1 MVSPSRCPP
10 WQPERPGP
18 TRREPRRAQRSYT
31 TRRDTIL
38 VSDET
43 QHNVANTEEVS
54 APPASARKLDNINL
68 LEDLP
73 VSALLEIEPKCRWIE
88 FGAHET
94 VLDRDDNTH
103 EVYFIVAGTVRV
115 MNYLD
120 GDREV
125 ALADLQACDHFGEL
139 SAVDS
144 LERSARVVGS
154 DHCVIAALPREQFLT
169 LLLEHPRVALRLLDH
184 FANII
189 RSMNQR
195 VSSLS
200 SMTPHQRIY
209 AELLRMAEPNPRG
222 DGSWVIRTVPH
233 HNEIASWSGTE
244 KPEVAMA
251 IGSLVRDGVLQRK
264 HKTFKI
270 KDHARSRLLVNM

>member
-1 MVSPSRCPP
+1 M
-10 WQPERPGP
+10 
-18 TRREPRRAQRSYT
+18 
-31 TRRDTIL
+31 
-38 VSDET
+38 SDET
-43 QHNVANTEEVS
+43 HSEAAAAEEVS
-54 APPASARKLDNINL
+54 SQPASARRLDKIGL

-73 VSALLEIEPKCRWIE
+73 ASALREIEPKCRWLK

-103 EVYFIVAGTVRV
+103 EVYFVVSGTVRV
-115 MNYLD
+115 MNYLGD
-120 GDREV
+120 DREV
-125 ALADLQACDHFGEL
+125 ALAGLQAGDHFGEF
-139 SAVDS
+139 SAVDNQ
-144 LERSARVVGS
+144 ERSARVVSS
-154 DHCVIAALPREQFLT
+154 DYCVIAALPREKFLT
-169 LLLEHPRVALRLLDH
+169 LLIEHPRVGLRLLVH

-189 RSMNQR
+189 RNLNQR

-209 AELLRMAEPNPRG
+209 SELLRMAEPNPRG

-264 HKTFKI
+264 HKSFVI
-270 KDHARSRLLVNM
+270 KDHARLKVLVNM

>member
-1 MVSPSRCPP
+1 M
-10 WQPERPGP
+10 
-18 TRREPRRAQRSYT
+18 
-31 TRRDTIL
+31 
-38 VSDET
+38 SDET
-43 QHNVANTEEVS
+43 QSEADAAEEVS
-54 APPASARKLDNINL
+54 SPPASARRLDKIGL

-73 VSALLEIEPKCRWIE
+73 ASALREIEPKCRWLE
-88 FGAHET
+88 FGAHGT

-115 MNYLD
+115 MNYL
-120 GDREV
+120 GDEREV
-125 ALADLQACDHFGEL
+125 ALADLQAGDHFGEL

-144 LERSARVVGS
+144 QERSARVVGS
-154 DHCVIAALPREQFLT
+154 DYCVIAALPREHFLT

-189 RSMNQR
+189 RNMNQR

-209 AELLRMAEPNPRG
+209 SELLRMAEPNPRG
-222 DGSWVIRTVPH
+222 DGSWLIRAVPH

-264 HKTFKI
+264 HKTFVI
-270 KDHARSRLLVNM
+270 KDHARLKLLVNM